1 MTSLLWLIPSA
12 LVLGALGLLAFFW
25 TMRDGQYDDMQGA
38 AERILIDDDK
48 PIVDDEPE
56 DADSAEDP
64 ADDPSDGAGPRQVR

>member
-12 LVLGALGLLAFFW
+12 LVLGALGLVAFFW

-56 DADSAEDP
+56 DAGAGGEAEDGGDP
-64 ADDPSDGAGPRQVR
+64 AGDSPPR